1 MGDLDDEVTQLPQA
15 QVIEHDSSPYL
26 GLAVLILSILNLDS
40 EFDPATFSQL
50 AGLIATIMSGVIGA
64 FFLVRKKNNGT
75 KTDSESKKAADFIDR
90 Q

>member
-26 GLAVLILSILNLDS
+26 GLAIL
-40 EFDPATFSQL
+40 
-50 AGLIATIMSGVIGA
+50 IMSGVIGA